1 MPHKGEDVRKVKVL
15 QLITH
20 LGFGGASDNTLLT
33 VEQLSRAHYEVH
45 LAAGQDYL
53 DWVEQ
58 GRERA
63 DAFFLFPD
71 LHRDPQPVADV
82 RVLNQLTTF
91 IKENNYDIVHTHNA
105 TAGILGR
112 IAARRARVPII
123 IHSMHLL
130 SWQDAIPLGASPWRK
145 AAAAAKRQLYLQ
157 LERYAASLSDAL
169 IMVCES
175 NRQEAI
181 AARLAPPQ
189 KISTIYSGIDQTRF
203 KVGVERAKKCREL
216 GLDPSRPIVGMIGRL
231 SAQKAPLDFVRAAK
245 DVLRDKPDAQFIMVG
260 DGPLAAE
267 VTQAVGDE
275 RRIKVLGYRDDVPE
289 LYAILD
295 VFALSSLWEG
305 LGRALTEA
313 MIMGVP
319 VAATAVNG
327 IPELVNHQ
335 QTGLLSPPHHPAQ
348 LAENI
353 VWLLDHPEEARRMG
367 QRGQALV
374 VPNFDAKQMV
384 HSIEALYERLLA
396 EKGRDTLFLDL
407 KRSALG

>member
-1 MPHKGEDVRKVKVL
+1 MIKVKVL

-45 LAAGQDYL
+45 LAAGQDHM

-58 GRERA
+58 GRARA

-71 LHRDPQPVADV
+71 LHRDPRPVADI
-82 RVLNQLTTF
+82 RVLKQLTAF
-91 IKENNYDIVHTHNA
+91 IKEHNYDIVHTHNA

-112 IAARRARVPII
+112 IAARRAGVPII

-130 SWQDAIPLGASPWRK
+130 SWQDAMPAGASPWQR
-145 AAAAAKRQLYLQ
+145 AAAAAQRQLYLQ
-157 LERYAASLSDAL
+157 FERYAASLSDAL

-181 AARLAPPQ
+181 AAGLAPPE
-189 KISTIYSGIDQTRF
+189 KISTIYSGIDQSRF
-203 KVGVERAKKCREL
+203 KVNVKRAEKCRDL
-216 GLDPSRPIVGMIGRL
+216 GLDPNRPIVGMIGRL

-245 DVLRDKPDAQFIMVG
+245 DVLQRQPAAQFIMVG
-260 DGPLAAE
+260 DGPLASE
-267 VTQAVGDE
+267 VIQAVGDE
-275 RRIKVLGYRDDVPE
+275 QRIKVLGYRDDVPE

-295 VFALSSLWEG
+295 VFALASLWEG

-313 MIMGVP
+313 MITGVP
-319 VAATAVNG
+319 IAATAVNG
-327 IPELVNHQ
+327 IPELVIHNE
-335 QTGLLSPPHHPAQ
+335 TGLLSPPHHPAQ

-353 VWLLDHPEEARRMG
+353 AWLLAHPQEARSMSYRA
-367 QRGQALV
+367 QARV
-374 VPNFDAKQMV
+374 VPNFDARQMV
-384 HSIEALYERLLA
+384 DKIEALYQRLLA
-396 EKGRDTLFLDL
+396 EKGRDALFLDL
-407 KRSALG
+407 KQSALG